1 MTGVGAVVNT
11 AKVEPGAK
19 VVVIGCGGV
28 GLNCVQGARLAGAEQ
43 IVAVD
48 TKANKLDYAR
58 TFGAT
63 DTINSSNATNE
74 EVVERIQE
82 LTKGG
87 ADYAF
92 EAIGFSPTILQSYEC
107 TRPGGTTVVVGMAP
121 EDDEITLNALSIPR
135 TEKIIM
141 GSWYGSA
148 KAWTD
153 LPRMC
158 DLYLAGKLNLDD
170 LVTRSYPLEEIN
182 EAYDALAAGDVARS
196 IIEYA

>member
-1 MTGVGAVVNT
+1 
-11 AKVEPGAK
+11 
-19 VVVIGCGGV
+19 VVIGCGGV

-63 DTINSSNATNE
+63 DTINSSNATGE

-87 ADYAF
+87 PDYAF
-92 EAIGFSPTILQSYEC
+92 EAIGYGPTILQAYEC
-107 TRPGGTTVVVGMAP
+107 TRAGGTTVIVGMAP
-121 EDDEITLNALSIPR
+121 ENDEITLNALSIPR
-135 TEKIIM
+135 TEKVIM
-141 GSWYGSA
+141 GCWYGSA
-148 KAWTD
+148 KAWID

-158 DLYLAGKLNLDD
+158 DLYLAGRLNLDD
-170 LVTRSYPLEEIN
+170 LVSRSYPLEEIN